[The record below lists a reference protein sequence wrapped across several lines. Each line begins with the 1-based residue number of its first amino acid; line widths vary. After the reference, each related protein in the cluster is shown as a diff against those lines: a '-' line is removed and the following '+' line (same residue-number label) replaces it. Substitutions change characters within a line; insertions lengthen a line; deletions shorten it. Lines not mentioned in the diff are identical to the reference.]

1 LVHKFLGHLLPFK
14 GKLKAKF
21 LLPMLVGFTAMV
33 LLDSPYSIH
42 VKVHFPSD
50 GLAGYLLG
58 GIWLP
63 AIIPAFLFLK
73 NSRWLSFQ

>member
-1 LVHKFLGHLLPFK
+1 
-14 GKLKAKF
+14 
-21 LLPMLVGFTAMV
+21 MLVGFTAMV